1 MRQIAEKLAFALL
14 VALSLCLATF
24 GVVMAQQGETFWM
37 VLTTVSIIGLFILL
51 TSEK

>member
-14 VALSLCLATF
+14 VTLSLCLATF

-37 VLTTVSIIGLFILL
+37 VLTTVSIIALFILL